1 MGVEHPYLA
10 ILAVIA
16 FTAAVMSVMY
26 FFIHTYTEMLKA
38 PVLST
43 YAEACYTDTSA
54 YLNVTLKHERGLPV
68 VLQRVEVYSDRG
80 KVAYSPGTS
89 LGGIYVR
96 LEGFDGRLGVGQVGV
111 VKMVLPRDYFTTG
124 RTYYGVVLFD
134 AGNTVFTF
142 QLVECPRPAPAP
154 TPPVALWARL
164 VDIGTVAGD
173 GTVTALGLVRFATVT
188 VDLYSRN
195 VLYYDTFDS
204 YPFTEGRLVVR
215 TCTWGYDSVGKFI
228 YVNAASRP
236 PTYGGECLATVVGIG
251 LPSSGRVYVA
261 STIRVIRGEGYADV
275 ALVQDPTAL
284 YTLGAYFGPEPGR
297 RKHQGYAIWVYS
309 RTRTGTEWGRL
320 AWYSNST
327 YYNTT
332 YNIVSEYDPG
342 TGYLAL
348 WSNGELV
355 VSATNTTVR
364 PAQVGLGAYAA
375 ENSNKHAAAVGEG
388 VLVVFD
394 NLVVTVDTPPW
405 LVYVRGVP
413 AGWRVVLK
421 DSSGRVVDEAVSVNG
436 TVALDVWDY
445 LIVPGGVIEV
455 YDGLGTLVGSRAFDY
470 VVGGDVYVVSVS
482 VQEFT
487 GLAVGVGG
495 SDRVLLFNITGGVES
510 PVLVYVVRAG
520 TLFNGSAD
528 VAVGLGHL
536 HLLNSTGVY
545 YLQAGSWVR
554 VTGACRATGSGA
566 RLEVVRDTLVV
577 VPGVGNGS
585 ICLYNTTSGTASLY
599 SLTGYTVTEYTS
611 TAVAGDVV
619 YVSLYDVARDRP
631 VVAAYRVTGGAV
643 GPAGLYNVTGCRL
656 VGLAYGSTGRLY
668 YVLEYGGIYEVD
680 TVTGELRL
688 VPALLPFTPRGYG
701 DRLEYCGGYLILV
714 RGDGTTELYILSLT
728 G

>member
-43 YAEACYTDTSA
+43 YAEACYTDTSV

-80 KVAYSPGTS
+80 AVTYSPGTS

-111 VKMVLPRDYFTTG
+111 VKMVYPRDYFTTG
-124 RTYYGVVLFD
+124 RTYYGIVLFD
-134 AGNTVFTF
+134 VGNTVFTF

-154 TPPVALWARL
+154 PVALQVRL

-204 YPFTEGRLVVR
+204 DPFTAGRLVIR
-215 TCTWGYDSVGKFI
+215 TCTWGYDPVGKFI
-228 YVNAASRP
+228 YVNATSQP
-236 PTYGGECLATVVGIG
+236 PTYGGECLATVGRS

-261 STIRVIRGEGYADV
+261 STIRVRGYEGYADIV
-275 ALVQDPTAL
+275 LVQNSTAL
-284 YTLGAYFGPEPGR
+284 YTLGAYFSSVR
-297 RKHQGYAIWVYS
+297 ARQGYEIWVY
-309 RTRTGTEWGRL
+309 RTRWVELRENR
-320 AWYSNST
+320 SST
-327 YYNTT
+327 YYNVI
-332 YNIVSEYDPG
+332 YNIVAEYDLG

-348 WSNGELV
+348 RSNRTLV
-355 VSATNTTVR
+355 VSATDTTVR
-364 PAQVGLGAYAA
+364 PVQVGLGAYT
-375 ENSNKHAAAVGEG
+375 SVTDNKPAAASRGI
-388 VLVVFD
+388 LVAFD
-394 NLVVTVDTPPW
+394 NLVVTVNTPPW

-421 DSSGRVVDEAVSVNG
+421 DSSGRVIDGAVSVNG
-436 TVALDVWDY
+436 TVALNVWDY

-455 YDGLGTLVGSRAFDY
+455 YDGSGTLVGSRTFDY

-520 TLFNGSAD
+520 TLFNGYAD
-528 VAVGLGHL
+528 VAVGLGRL

-599 SLTGYTVTEYTS
+599 SLTGYGVTEYTS

>member
-68 VLQRVEVYSDRG
+68 VLRRVEVYSDRG
-80 KVAYSPGTS
+80 AVAYSPGAS

-111 VKMVLPRDYFTTG
+111 VKMVYPRDYFTTG

-134 AGNTVFTF
+134 VGNTVFTF

-154 TPPVALWARL
+154 PVALRARL
-164 VDIGTVAGD
+164 VDIGTVAGN
-173 GTVTALGLVRFATVT
+173 GTVTALGLVRLASVT
-188 VDLYSRN
+188 VDLYSRS

-204 YPFTEGRLVVR
+204 DPFAEGRLNINETTR
-215 TCTWGYDSVGKFI
+215 CTWGYDSVGKFI

-236 PTYGGECLATVVGIG
+236 HDYGGECLATVVGIG

-261 STIRVIRGEGYADV
+261 STIRVISGEGYADV

-284 YTLGAYFGPEPGR
+284 YTLGAYFGPKPA
-297 RKHQGYAIWVYS
+297 HQGYAIWMYNEA
-309 RTRTGTEWGRL
+309 RTGTKWVNLSR
-320 AWYSNST
+320 YSSST

-332 YNIVSEYDPG
+332 YNIVAEYDPG
-342 TGYLAL
+342 TGRLAL
-348 WSNGELV
+348 WSNRALV

-388 VLVVFD
+388 VFVVFD

-421 DSSGRVVDEAVSVNG
+421 DSGGRVVGGAVSVNG

-455 YDGLGTLVGSRAFDY
+455 YDGSGTLVGSRTFDY

-528 VAVGLGHL
+528 VAVGLGRL

-545 YLQAGSWVR
+545 YLQAGSWAR
-554 VTGACRATGSGA
+554 VTGACRATGRGA

-577 VPGVGNGS
+577 VPGEGNSS
-585 ICLYNTTSGTASLY
+585 ICLYNTTSGAASLY
-599 SLTGYTVTEYTS
+599 SLTGYDVTEYTS

-619 YVSLYDVARDRP
+619 YVSLYDVARARP

-643 GPAGLYNVTGCRL
+643 DPAGLYNVTGCRL

-701 DRLEYCGGYLILV
+701 DRLEYYGGYLAIV
-714 RGDGTTELYILSLT
+714 RGDGTTELYVLSLAQLL
-728 G
+728 

>member
-1 MGVEHPYLA
+1 MGIEHPYLA

-43 YAEACYTDTSA
+43 YAEACYTDTSV

-68 VLQRVEVYSDRG
+68 VLRRVEVYSDRG
-80 KVAYSPGTS
+80 AVAYSPGTS

-111 VKMVLPRDYFTTG
+111 VKMVYPRDYFTTG
-124 RTYYGVVLFD
+124 RTYYGIVLFD
-134 AGNTVFTF
+134 VGNTVFTF

-154 TPPVALWARL
+154 APPVALQVRL
-164 VDIGTVAGD
+164 VDVGTVAGD
-173 GTVTALGLVRFATVT
+173 GTVTALGLVRFVSVA
-188 VDLYSRN
+188 VDPRSWEN

-204 YPFTEGRLVVR
+204 YPFTAGRLVVR
-215 TCTWGYDSVGKFI
+215 TCTWGYDPVGKFI
-228 YVNAASRP
+228 YVYATSQP
-236 PTYGGECLATVVGIG
+236 PTYGGECLATVDRS

-261 STIRVIRGEGYADV
+261 STIRVVRGEGYADV
-275 ALVQDPTAL
+275 VLVQDPTAL
-284 YTLGAYFGPEPGR
+284 YTLGAYFGSPST
-297 RKHQGYAIWVYS
+297 KQGYEIWMY
-309 RTRTGTEWGRL
+309 RTKWDELRENR
-320 AWYSNST
+320 SST
-327 YYNTT
+327 YYNVT
-332 YNIVSEYDPG
+332 YNIVAEYDLG

-348 WSNGELV
+348 RSNKTLV

-364 PAQVGLGAYAA
+364 PVQIGLGAYTSVT
-375 ENSNKHAAAVGEG
+375 NNKQATTSKEG
-388 VLVVFD
+388 VFVVFD
-394 NLVVTVDTPPW
+394 NLVVTVNTPPW

-413 AGWRVVLK
+413 TGWRVVLK
-421 DSSGRVVDEAVSVNG
+421 DSSGRVIDGAVSVNG
-436 TVALDVWDY
+436 TVALNVWDY

-455 YDGLGTLVGSRAFDY
+455 YDGLGTLVYSRTFDY
-470 VVGGDVYVVSVS
+470 VVGGYTYVVS

-495 SDRVLLFNITGGVES
+495 SNQVLLFNITGGVEN
-510 PVLVYVVRAG
+510 PVLAYVVRAG
-520 TLFNGSAD
+520 TLFNGYAD
-528 VAVGLGHL
+528 VAICSDYRYLY
-536 HLLNSTGVY
+536 LLNSTGVY
-545 YLQAGSWVR
+545 YLYLRTGSWSWAR
-554 VTGACRATGSGA
+554 VTGACRATGRGA

-577 VPGVGNGS
+577 VPGVGNS
-585 ICLYNTTSGTASLY
+585 SVCLYNTTSRTASLY

-619 YVSLYDVARDRP
+619 YVSLYDVARARP
-631 VVAAYRVTGGAV
+631 AVAAYRVTKGTV
-643 GPAGLYNVTGCRL
+643 SPAGLYNVTGCRL

-680 TVTGELRL
+680 TVTSKLRL

-701 DRLEYCGGYLILV
+701 DRLEYYGGYLVLV
-714 RGDGTTELYILSLT
+714 RGDGTTELYILSPT